1 MILTMYDSRTNLAN
15 DVVQEVKKYFE
26 EKVFDTIVPRNIRLA
41 EAPSY
46 GVPIS
51 IYSPTSV
58 GATAYR
64 GLAREL
70 LLGDGHHLPAV

>member
-1 MILTMYDSRTNLAN
+1 MYDTRTNLAN

-51 IYSPTSV
+51 IYSPNSV
-58 GATAYR
+58 GATAYM
-64 GLAREL
+64 GLALEL
-70 LLGDGHHLPAV
+70 LLGDGHQLPEV